1 MPTLISFTAADSSVV
16 PSLPS
21 GVRSVTLANGLM
33 IITREDHSAPVV
45 SAQLWCRAGSV
56 NEGRWLGAGLSHVL
70 EHMLFKGTTTRGA
83 GRIDQE
89 VQAAGGYMNAYTS
102 FDRTVYWINVP
113 NTGARVALDVLADI
127 AQHAS
132 LPAEELAKEM
142 DVIRREMDMC
152 HDDPG
157 RRSSRRLFETAYTRS
172 PYRFPIIG
180 LTDIFGRLQRD
191 DIVGYYTEQYAPNN
205 LVFVVVGDIQPGD
218 VVAQLE
224 AAFKGSLA
232 RPVPGVVLPEEPR
245 QLAERV
251 YVEEA
256 PIELAH
262 LHLSW
267 HVPDLRH
274 PDLPALDV
282 LSLLLGGGRSSRL
295 FQEVREKLGV
305 VSSVDAWTY
314 SPGAPGML
322 GVSAVMDA
330 ANYEPGRNA
339 ILTQVERMRNEAVT
353 PAELGKAVKQF
364 TVATLGLRKTMQG
377 QAQDLG
383 GAWFGAGDLNFSAR
397 YLAAVER
404 VTPDDILRVARTY
417 LTAGN
422 RTVCALLPSGTAP
435 TIAVSADVAG
445 DHPVQRKEFP
455 NGLRLLV
462 KEDHRLP
469 FVELRVVLAGGVL
482 AEDEAN
488 SGITGLMTKLLLKGT
503 PTRTAAGI
511 AGEIESVGGSLDAYA
526 GNNSFG
532 VTVEVLASDLTLGLD
547 LLRDTLLNSTFPEA
561 ELEREREYQLDAI
574 RSQKD
579 QLLQCA
585 GKLMRRTLFGPR
597 TYGLDANGSEE
608 SVARISQADI
618 RAMHR
623 RLVIPNNTVLAVY
636 GDVSAPAIET
646 TVAKHFGDWTR
657 GECPVSPVQEAFT
670 GTKLREVMETRDK
683 RQAVI
688 VLGFPGA
695 ELANPDRIALDLLQ
709 EACSDLGSR
718 LFMRIRDEL
727 GLAYYVG
734 TQNFVG
740 IVPGHFAF
748 YAGTE
753 PEKVDLVKTEFLEEI
768 TKLQQSGLT
777 EDELLRAKA
786 KVLGQRKI
794 ARQELSHQAMTAA
807 LDELYGMGFDYA
819 ERSDPLYEAVTL
831 DQIRLVAQ
839 KYLRPEMAVAAVIRP
854 EPT

>member
-1 MPTLISFTAADSSVV
+1 MSHSSSSTIPAV
-16 PSLPS
+16 PA
-21 GVRSVTLANGLM
+21 GVRTVTLENGLL
-33 IITREDHSAPVV
+33 IIVREDHSAPVV

-89 VQAAGGYMNAYTS
+89 VQSAGGYMNAYTS

-132 LPAEELAKEM
+132 LPADELAKEM

-157 RRSSRRLFETAYTRS
+157 RRSSRRLFEVAYTRS

-180 LTDIFGRLQRD
+180 LTDIFNRLRRED
-191 DIVGYYTEQYAPNN
+191 VVGYYSEQYAPNN
-205 LVFVVVGDIQPGD
+205 LFFVVVGDVRTED
-218 VVAQLE
+218 VVAQLR
-224 AAFKGSLA
+224 AAFKGSPA
-232 RPVPGVVLPEEPR
+232 RPLPGVVLPEEPR

-251 YVEEA
+251 CLEEA

-282 LSLLLGGGRSSRL
+282 MALLLGGGRSSRL

-314 SPGAPGML
+314 SPGAPGL
-322 GVSAVMDA
+322 VGVSAVMDA
-330 ANYEPGRNA
+330 ANSERARDA
-339 ILTQVERMRNEAVT
+339 ISAQVEQMRQQLVSS
-353 PAELGKAVKQF
+353 AELAKAVKQF
-364 TVATLGLRKTMQG
+364 TAATLGLRKTMQG

-383 GAWFGAGDLNFSAR
+383 GAWLAAADLNFSAR
-397 YLAAVER
+397 YLVAVER
-404 VTPDDILRVARTY
+404 VTPDDIQRVARTY
-417 LTAGN
+417 LTTEN
-422 RTVCALLPSGTAP
+422 RTVCALLPNGGTPLPSVTADS
-435 TIAVSADVAG
+435 TIEHA
-445 DHPVQRKEFP
+445 VQRFELP

-482 AEDEAN
+482 AEKEAN
-488 SGITGLMTKLLLKGT
+488 SGVTALMTKLLLKGT

-511 AGEIESVGGSLDAYA
+511 ASEIESVGGSLDAYA

-532 VTVEVLASDLTLGLD
+532 VTAEVLAPDLPLGLD
-547 LLRDTLLNSTFPEA
+547 LLRDVLLNPTFPEA
-561 ELEREREYQLDAI
+561 ELERERAYQLDVL

-579 QLLQCA
+579 QLLLQA
-585 GKLMRRTLFGPR
+585 GKLMRRALHGPR
-597 TYGLDANGSEE
+597 TYGLDANGSVE
-608 SVARISQADI
+608 SVSQLTIADV
-618 RAMHR
+618 REFHR
-623 RLVIPNNTVLAVY
+623 RLVIPNNAVLAIY
-636 GDVSAPAIET
+636 GDVDVSALHAAVVELLGDWKPADGPAAPAPTSFTET
-646 TVAKHFGDWTR
+646 QVRDI
-657 GECPVSPVQEAFT
+657 V
-670 GTKLREVMETRDK
+670 ETRDK

-688 VLGFPGA
+688 VLGFPGVD
-695 ELANPDRIALDLLQ
+695 LANPDRMALDLLQ

-740 IVPGHFAF
+740 LVPGHFAF

-753 PEKVDLVKTEFLEEI
+753 PEKVAQVKAEFLEEI
-768 TKLQQSGLT
+768 AKLQESGLT
-777 EDELLRAKA
+777 EDELQRAKA
-786 KVLGQRKI
+786 KVVGQRKI

-807 LDELYGMGFDYA
+807 LDELYGLGFDYA

-831 DQIRLVAQ
+831 DQIRLVAR
-839 KYLRPEMAVAAVIRP
+839 KYLRPETAVAAVIRP
-854 EPT
+854 GMA